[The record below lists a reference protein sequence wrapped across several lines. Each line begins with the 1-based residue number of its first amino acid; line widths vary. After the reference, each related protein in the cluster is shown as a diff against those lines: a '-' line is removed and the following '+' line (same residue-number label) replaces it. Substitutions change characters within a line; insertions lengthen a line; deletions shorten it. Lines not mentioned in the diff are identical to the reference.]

1 MLHCSLWKKRWVR
14 GLVLGAL
21 YGAAWSAHGH
31 AMPSA
36 HGHVLPSALSP
47 PVLHAAAP
55 AQAAVLAAAPPR
67 SDAAA
72 KPYQMRVVGGLAN
85 VSQYKRWEEPFWTQT
100 LPRLS
105 AGRFSAEIVP
115 FDRAGVPGQEMLRLL
130 QLGVVPFGTVL
141 MTSLAAQY
149 PRYTAPDLAGL
160 NPDMASLRQ
169 SLAAFRPYL
178 EQNLRE
184 QQGVEALA
192 VYVYP
197 AQVLFC
203 RKPLSGLTDLVG
215 RRVRVSSS
223 GQADF
228 VEALGA
234 MAVFTDFSQVAASM
248 QSGAV
253 DCAVTG
259 TLSGNTLGLHRLST
273 HLYPMPLTWGL
284 AIFAANRRAWEGLP
298 PDLRTLLRRELPRL
312 EASIWEAA
320 QRDTAEGIACNT
332 GARTCAPEQR
342 GDMALVPVSA
352 QDDRQRQTLFATVV
366 LPRWLQRCGRSC
378 AQVWN
383 QTIGPARGLPA
394 PTAH

>member
-14 GLVLGAL
+14 GLALGAL

-31 AMPSA
+31 
-36 HGHVLPSALSP
+36 VLPSALPP

-85 VSQYKRWEEPFWTQT
+85 VNQYKRWEEPFWTQT

-141 MTSLAAQY
+141 MASLAAQY

-197 AQVLFC
+197 AQVLYC
-203 RKPLSGLTDLVG
+203 RKPRSGLTDLVG

-312 EASIWEAA
+312 EARIWSEAE
-320 QRDTAEGIACNT
+320 RETATGIACNS
-332 GARTCAPEQR
+332 GAASCPAAQR
-342 GDMALVPVSA
+342 GQMVVVPVSA
-352 QDDRQRQTLFATVV
+352 QDELRRQQILRTIV
-366 LPRWLQRCGRSC
+366 LPQWLRRCSVDC
-378 AQVWN
+378 AQLWR
-383 QTIGPARGLPA
+383 QTIGSARATALPA
-394 PTAH
+394 LP